1 MIEHVSQETKLQY
14 ERTAGEVRR
23 TLLLAGIPL
32 TDRKGRSGA
41 HVYIDTF
48 LDAGSEGGSEG
59 VYVEWL
65 ASAELMGKVAD
76 CAARADFEDPLLPFA
91 DAVLEAMRT
100 MLRDVLEA
108 AGWRASLD
116 DVGVH
121 EEGVRVFARTG
132 PVTGLD

>member
-76 CAARADFEDPLLPFA
+76 CAARQNGDQDPSPHHCRSTGRR
-91 DAVLEAMRT
+91 VLFIICIS
-100 MLRDVLEA
+100 
-108 AGWRASLD
+108 GSC
-116 DVGVH
+116 
-121 EEGVRVFARTG
+121 
-132 PVTGLD
+132 GLVIGMAFGISQ